1 MQPVFRNPPA
11 VLAVGPLLAGHATCK
26 QEPEKNG
33 LTEVMVIGDV
43 TPLKPALHEQPLTTF
58 APALLGIEEQ
68 GTGVHAPLHDDE
80 KTEKI
85 NNELPEYPLLH
96 VQVGEP
102 FASAGQLTRSQVPV

>member
-1 MQPVFRNPPA
+1 MFTNPPA
-11 VLAVGPLLAGHATCK
+11 VFAVGPLLAGHATCK

-58 APALLGIEEQ
+58 VPALLGTDKQ

-80 KTEKI
+80 KTEKN

-102 FASAGQLTRSQVPV
+102 FAFAGQPTRSQSSSS